1 MQPKCRMANY
11 HKWYFTQYSIII
23 FYTREYCCVTL
34 VFYLF
39 THIYIFIHIIFNF
52 SKVTMVVLR
61 DESCVPD
68 ENGSISTDTTN
79 ITDAFDVELTKKPSK
94 GLGLSIVG
102 RKSGS
107 GIFISDIVSG
117 ISY

>member
-1 MQPKCRMANY
+1 
-11 HKWYFTQYSIII
+11 
-23 FYTREYCCVTL
+23 
-34 VFYLF
+34 
-39 THIYIFIHIIFNF
+39 
-52 SKVTMVVLR
+52 MVVLR

-68 ENGSISTDTTN
+68 ENGGASADTTN
-79 ITDAFDVELTKKPSK
+79 IMDAFDVELTKKPSK

-117 ISY
+117 ISRGINIMYKAWILKVLTNKNNCRNIYV